1 MYIFLNFISNN
12 SFIGHN
18 MLFYVKK
25 TPGMVHNICDVTEN
39 HGTETCWL
47 MISS

>member
-25 TPGMVHNICDVTEN
+25 HLVWFTISVTLRKTTVPKRV
-39 HGTETCWL
+39 G
-47 MISS
+47 